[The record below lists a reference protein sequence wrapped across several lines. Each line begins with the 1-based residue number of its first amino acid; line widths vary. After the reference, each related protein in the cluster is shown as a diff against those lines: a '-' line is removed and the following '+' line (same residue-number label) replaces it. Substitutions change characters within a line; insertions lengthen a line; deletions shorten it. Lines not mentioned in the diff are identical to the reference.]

1 MELLHGNLYIIFRR
15 NVPGFSI
22 FSVFRYSVLGCRMR
36 YLISLSLSSNSLL
49 LPISLFPLSSISP
62 PPSLSYLSLFIRPP
76 PSSSISRPLHL
87 FIPFPSSTSTSL
99 LPLSISHL
107 SPSHLRPLPLP
118 FLQPSFLSLS
128 RSISFQKYADNEK
141 LNKELSG
148 IFLVLFASTFGGK

>member
-15 NVPGFSI
+15 NVPEFSI

-87 FIPFPSSTSTSL
+87 FIPLPILHLYLPSP
-99 LPLSISHL
+99 PLYLSSFSIT
-107 SPSHLRPLPLP
+107 SPSPPSP
-118 FLQPSFLSLS
+118 FSPTLFLISLS
-128 RSISFQKYADNEK
+128 QYQ
-141 LNKELSG
+141 LSK
-148 IFLVLFASTFGGK
+148 ICR